1 MVAPIDDLIKVAN
14 TKMPYG
20 KYEGHY
26 LVHLP
31 EHYLVWYRQKGF
43 PNGKI
48 GLYMQFV
55 LELKLNG
62 IEHLLINLIQK

>member
-1 MVAPIDDLIKVAN
+1 VVAPIDDLIKVAN